1 MQHEQ
6 VSLDQGTPLLR
17 TDGLVL
23 ISNTVKGPRHVM
35 YPFRTC
41 YSGSDLFSGSPLPGR
56 GVFASRPIPAGTV
69 IDVSPVLVFSD
80 DETNNH
86 ISKTCLDHYT

>member
-23 ISNTVKGPRHVM
+23 ISNTAKGLRHVM
-35 YPFRTC
+35 YPLPLVLD
-41 YSGSDLFSGSPLPGR
+41 SDLFRGSPFQGAASLPHDQYQPEL
-56 GVFASRPIPAGTV
+56 S
-69 IDVSPVLVFSD
+69 
-80 DETNNH
+80 
-86 ISKTCLDHYT
+86 

>member
-23 ISNTVKGPRHVM
+23 ISNTVKGPRHAM

-41 YSGSDLFSGSPLPGR
+41 YSVLTYSLVHPFQAAASLPH
-56 GVFASRPIPAGTV
+56 
-69 IDVSPVLVFSD
+69 DQYQPVLS
-80 DETNNH
+80 
-86 ISKTCLDHYT
+86 

>member
-41 YSGSDLFSGSPLPGR
+41 YSVLTYSLVHP
-56 GVFASRPIPAGTV
+56 SRPRRLCLT
-69 IDVSPVLVFSD
+69 
-80 DETNNH
+80 TNTSRYCH
-86 ISKTCLDHYT
+86 RRVARSCLQR